1 MKRFMKF
8 KDIIEGLVYPEMVQ
22 PGLII
27 KCVATNHT
35 LILKKFILAN
45 STQEFLAF
53 CDEERVIIQTVD
65 PESVWELTNIDFEG
79 DVTANG

>member
-1 MKRFMKF
+1 MKRFMQF
-8 KDIIEGLVYPEMVQ
+8 RTITEELVQTGLVQ

-35 LILKKFILAN
+35 LILKKFILAD

-65 PESVWELTNIDFEG
+65 PSSVWELVNIDLPG
-79 DVTANG
+79 DVTNE

>member
-1 MKRFMKF
+1 MKRFMQF
-8 KDIIEGLVYPEMVQ
+8 RTITEELVQTGLVQ

-27 KCVATNHT
+27 KCVSTNHI
-35 LILKKFILAN
+35 LILKKFILAD

-65 PESVWELTNIDFEG
+65 PNSIWELVNIELDG
-79 DVTANG
+79 DVTNE

>member
-1 MKRFMKF
+1 MKRFMQF
-8 KDIIEGLVYPEMVQ
+8 RTITEELVQAGLVQ

-35 LILKKFILAN
+35 LILKKFILAD

-65 PESVWELTNIDFEG
+65 PNSIWELVNIELDG
-79 DVTANG
+79 DVTNE